1 MTKAI
6 TFATSSTSR
15 EMLVKIRSDSRRA
28 CGFLGACATFVALAI
43 APAAHAYDGAT
54 NRAVDCKQAARDAWF
69 MRQLQRTDG
78 DVDPRPP
85 QAVSC
90 NERDARQAAAAKDD
104 GVAKNHAMDRK
115 HADLTQ
121 R

>member
-1 MTKAI
+1 MN
-6 TFATSSTSR
+6 R
-15 EMLVKIRSDSRRA
+15 NDLRRA
-28 CGFLGACATFVALAI
+28 CGILGACATFLALAS
-43 APAAHAYDGAT
+43 APAAQAETGNT
-54 NRAVDCKQAARDAWF
+54 QRAIDCRQAERDAWF
-69 MRQLQRTDG
+69 LRQLQRTDG